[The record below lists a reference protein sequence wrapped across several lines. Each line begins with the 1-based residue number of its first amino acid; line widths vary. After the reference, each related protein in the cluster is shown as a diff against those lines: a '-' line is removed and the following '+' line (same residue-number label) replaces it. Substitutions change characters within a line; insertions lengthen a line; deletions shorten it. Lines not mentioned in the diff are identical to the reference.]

1 MSNHADIVVH
11 VVAPIEHA
19 RRLSRRIAT
28 PGDALHQDAIR
39 INETRENGGAAM
51 LVTLALGMHAR
62 TAPGYVSKVA
72 GEIPSG
78 SVRASSFIDGGDLVS
93 EAYDAGKPLVACDH
107 EVLRDD
113 TDADGHPRTIP
124 VKGETRLAE
133 DPTLLPLAERAWT
146 MQGDLPA
153 ISA

>member
-28 PGDALHQDAIR
+28 PGDALHQDGIR
-39 INETRENGGAAM
+39 TNETREIGGAAM
-51 LVTLALGMHAR
+51 LVTLAFDMHAG
-62 TAPGYVSKVA
+62 TAPGYVGRLA
-72 GEIPSG
+72 GETPAG
-78 SVRASSFIDGGDLVS
+78 SVRASYFIDGGDLVS
-93 EAYDAGKPLVACDH
+93 EVYDAGKPVVACDH
-107 EVLRDD
+107 AVLWEDR
-113 TDADGHPRTIP
+113 DADGHPRTIP
-124 VKGETRLAE
+124 VKGETRLE
-133 DPTLLPLAERAWT
+133 QDPTLLPLAERART